1 MILFVP
7 IFQHSGRGIDVRR
20 RKIWDM
26 YGPGTHL
33 EVLCKCMSILLMF
46 NFINLFVASGC
57 VDADIIKRIGLQTSC
72 LK

>member
-1 MILFVP
+1 MILLLLE

-33 EVLCKCMSILLMF
+33 EVLCKCMSILLIY
-46 NFINLFVASGC
+46 NFIHLFIASGC
-57 VDADIIKRIGLQTSC
+57 VNANVIKHMRLQAV
-72 LK
+72 L

>member
-1 MILFVP
+1 MILLVQ

-33 EVLCKCMSILLMF
+33 EVLCKCMSILLICY
-46 NFINLFVASGC
+46 FIHLFIASGC
-57 VDADIIKRIGLQTSC
+57 VDANVIKHTGLQVIV
-72 LK
+72 